1 MIDKLDIRI
10 SKKVGFTSKF
20 DRLYSQLR
28 AMDKGPFR
36 ASELYEYAGNLKE
49 YGHDLRLN
57 MYCRMNKS
65 GDHKIELYDVGT
77 KTKSEILREISEI
90 FDFDPLDA
98 GVMRIDL
105 AVDIHGVPLKWFR
118 ESVRVMHKRFRSSIT
133 NGQFFNEVGK
143 GEIQTAYFGKRPNLF
158 RLYDKMAEYRH
169 AYKQ

>member
-1 MIDKLDIRI
+1 
-10 SKKVGFTSKF
+10 
-20 DRLYSQLR
+20 
-28 AMDKGPFR
+28 MDKGPFR

-118 ESVRVMHKRFRSSIT
+118 ESVRVMHKRFVHLLPTGNFSMKWAKGKFKLPTSANGRICSASTTKWQIT
-133 NGQFFNEVGK
+133 AMP
-143 GEIQTAYFGKRPNLF
+143 T
-158 RLYDKMAEYRH
+158 
-169 AYKQ
+169 KQ